1 LTSCYAWSVLAS
13 QGIGGFKMGAA
24 FSVLLLLS
32 VSVFVIR
39 IAAVALRITGLTE
52 ETARFQ
58 ALSAFSGT
66 GFTTTE
72 AENIVNYPVR
82 RRIVGIL
89 MIIGNIGIVG
99 VLATLVASM
108 VHTDGDINAVLKQL
122 AWILGGLALL
132 WFLMLNAAA
141 DRILCGLIARVL
153 KSTTTL
159 GEQRFTRL
167 VQIGPGYSVCE
178 HPIRAL
184 TSHQTTLDLDAL
196 KQAGAQILALRSTD
210 GSVTPM
216 ANATREL
223 KYKEDDVLVLFSSDE
238 HHLALSAV

>member
-1 LTSCYAWSVLAS
+1 
-13 QGIGGFKMGAA
+13 MGAA

-82 RRIVGIL
+82 RRIIGVL

-108 VHTDGDINAVLKQL
+108 VHTEGDMEAVLKQL
-122 AWILGGLALL
+122 AWILSGLAML
-132 WFLMLNAAA
+132 WFLMLNSTA
-141 DRILCGLIARVL
+141 DRVLCGIIARVL
-153 KSTTTL
+153 NSTTNL
-159 GEQRFTRL
+159 GAQRFTRL

-178 HPIRAL
+178 YPIGTL
-184 TSHQTTLDLDAL
+184 LSEQGKLDLEAL
-196 KQAGAQILALRSTD
+196 QRAGGKPLAIRSID
-210 GSVTPM
+210 GSVESWPDINPDSTL
-216 ANATREL
+216 T
-223 KYKEDDVLVLFSSDE
+223 YDEDDKLVLYASDE
-238 HHLALSAV
+238 HHQSISRSSQT